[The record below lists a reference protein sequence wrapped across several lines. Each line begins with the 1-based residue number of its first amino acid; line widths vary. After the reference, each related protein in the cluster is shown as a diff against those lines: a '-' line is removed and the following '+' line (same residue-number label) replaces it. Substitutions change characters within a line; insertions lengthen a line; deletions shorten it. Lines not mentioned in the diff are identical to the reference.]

1 MKPRRVPQGLVA
13 FSLHPALFRVFSS
26 LPFPGIFSRRFSRSI
41 GKQLFFPASNFFPSS
56 LFSLLPY
63 PFSSPQRGER
73 AGETRGDK
81 RGRVSRTS
89 TPSRGVTYE
98 IGVFVA
104 LASSYR
110 SGTIYRLKLASIS
123 SMSAET
129 IITNRSDP
137 RCSSTSSLPLSSR
150 IISTSQARACY
161 FSLKRDQMMI
171 SRDLRLERIGVDN
184 FHERVK

>member
-129 IITNRSDP
+129 IITNRS
-137 RCSSTSSLPLSSR
+137 SLPLSSR